1 MFFYFL
7 VLYLHLLSAVILV
20 GGNGFLVLA
29 FSPVF
34 KKFSENKEILRF
46 ALEVSKKARFFS
58 RRALE
63 LLVLT
68 GIYLFFQAGKLTNFS
83 FSAHFLET
91 FTIKI
96 VLVAAVIY
104 LHLLVSFYHI
114 PKLEKALQESE
125 GAEES
130 KPVWKKLRSFSA
142 LQFILGVVIVF
153 LGLSLG
159 KRI

>member
-34 KKFSENKEILRF
+34 KKFSENKEISNF
-46 ALEVSKKARFFS
+46 AIEVSRKAKFFS

-91 FTIKI
+91 ITIKI
-96 VLVAAVIY
+96 ILVAAVIY
-104 LHLLVSFYHI
+104 LHLLISFYHI
-114 PKLEKALQESE
+114 PKLEKVLQESE
-125 GAEES
+125 GTGES
-130 KPVWKKLRSFSA
+130 WKKLRSFSA
-142 LQFILGVVIVF
+142 LQFILGIVIIF
-153 LGLSLG
+153 LGLSLF